1 MTTPLVEMEGI
12 SKSFHGVEVLRDVG
26 FTLYA
31 GEVHALLGENG
42 AGKSTLMKILSGIYR
57 KDRGVI
63 RIRGAI
69 QEIDSPRRAAEL
81 GIAVIHQELDLV
93 PTLTVAENIFLGR
106 EPRRRQR
113 VGLDR
118 GRMLREARE
127 MLELL
132 GMDLDPALPVERLSM
147 AEQQMVEIARAL
159 LRKSEILILDEP
171 TAALTEREIDHLF
184 RVLGRLKQSGTGMV
198 YISHRMEE
206 IFRLSDRITVLRDGR
221 VVATTRTEEATFE
234 ALIRQMVGRPLEMRY
249 PKKSVAPGPERL
261 VVEHLS
267 VPGKLHDI
275 SFTVR
280 RGEILGIAGLVGAG
294 RSELAR
300 ALFGLEPVRGGTIR
314 LDGRPIVL
322 RHPRDAIRAGIAFV
336 PEDRKRQGLVLDRS
350 VQDNVLLP
358 TLSKLSRWG
367 WLARGRERAEA
378 ETMIARLS
386 IRPSDPARA
395 VRTLSGGNQQKVVV
409 GKWLFQT
416 PKVLMLDEPTRGVD
430 VGAKREMYEIMHA
443 LAREGVAILM
453 ISSDLPELLGMSDR
467 ILVLHEGRVTG
478 RFTRAEATQEA
489 VMIAMAGGA

>member
-106 EPRRRQR
+106 EPRRRRR

-184 RVLGRLKQSGTGMV
+184 RVLRRLKQSGTGMV

-221 VVATTRTEEATFE
+221 VVATMRTEEATFE

-275 SFTVR
+275 SFAVR
-280 RGEILGIAGLVGAG
+280 RGEILGVAGLVGAG

-358 TLSKLSRWG
+358 TLSRLSRWG

-386 IRPSDPARA
+386 IRPPDPARA

-443 LAREGVAILM
+443 LAREGVAMLM

-467 ILVLHEGRVTG
+467 ILVLHEGRVSG
-478 RFTRAEATQEA
+478 RFTRSEATQEA